1 MSTSHSRVAKRVAD
15 LPPSG
20 IRKFFELV
28 ERMPDAISL
37 AIGEPDFTT
46 PWRGRESAI
55 YSLEK
60 GHTHY
65 TPTRGLQELRDAVAS
80 YLERR
85 FGLSYH
91 PDREVLITVGAAEA
105 IDLALRAILN
115 PGEAVLIPQPCFVSY
130 PPCTVLAG
138 GVPLPVPTRVEHD
151 FQVQVSDLEAACD
164 DRARALLMCYPN
176 NPTGAVMDREALEG
190 VMRWAEQN
198 DLIVI
203 ADEIYAELHYDGG
216 HVSAAALPGARD
228 RTVLIGGFSK
238 AWAMTGWRLGFA
250 AGPQDL
256 IGGMA
261 KVHAYTVMCAP
272 TMAQEAA
279 LDVLYGCDGE
289 VAAMRR
295 EYDQRRRVIVR
306 RLRDMGLDCF
316 EPKGAFYAFPS
327 IARTGLTSEQFAER
341 LLQEE
346 KVAVVPG
353 TAFGECGEGFVRCSY
368 ATSLPTLEE
377 GMARMA
383 RFVARAAG

>member
-1 MSTSHSRVAKRVAD
+1 MTTSQSRVARRVAG
-15 LPPSG
+15 LAPSG

-65 TPTRGLQELRDAVAS
+65 TPNRGTQELREAVAS

-85 FGLSYH
+85 FGISYH

-105 IDLALRAILN
+105 IDLALRAILD
-115 PGEAVLIPQPCFVSY
+115 PGDAVLIPQPCFVSY

-138 GVPLPVPTRVEHD
+138 GVPVPVPTRVEND
-151 FQVQVSDLEAACD
+151 FRVQAADLEAARA
-164 DRARALLMCYPN
+164 DRPRALLMCYPN
-176 NPTGAVMDREALEG
+176 NPTGAVMGREDLES
-190 VMRWAEQN
+190 VVRWAAEK
-198 DLIVI
+198 DLVLI

-216 HVSAAALPGARD
+216 HVSAAAIPGARD
-228 RTVLIGGFSK
+228 RTILIGGFSK

-250 AGPQDL
+250 AGPPDL
-256 IGGMA
+256 IEAMA

-279 LDVLYGCDGE
+279 LDVLTGCDDE

-295 EYDQRRRVIVR
+295 EYNQRRRIIVK

-316 EPKGAFYAFPS
+316 EPRGAFYAFPS
-327 IARTGLTSEQFAER
+327 IAGTGLSSEEFAER
-341 LLQEE
+341 LLREE

-353 TAFGECGEGFVRCSY
+353 AAFGACGEGFVRCSY
-368 ATSLPTLEE
+368 ATSIAALEE

-383 RFVARAAG
+383 RFVGRVGG